1 MSDETDLPRGLHVSI
16 SQASEETGMT
26 RETVSRRI
34 AGAGLLPS
42 GQRGGSPVYRLRD
55 VIGVLYGGV
64 SESGELD
71 ISKIADP
78 FKRKAAV
85 QAERE
90 AIELAEK
97 RGELI
102 QALDQELES
111 ARVMKLFA
119 QTMDAI
125 PDILERD
132 CGLGAEQ
139 VQRVEDELDK
149 LREALADGLS
159 A

>member
-1 MSDETDLPRGLHVSI
+1 MSEETDLPRGIHVSI
-16 SQASEETGMT
+16 TQASEETGMT

-34 AGAGLLPS
+34 SGSGLRPS
-42 GQRGGSPVYRLRD
+42 GNRSGSPVYSLRELLN
-55 VIGVLYGGV
+55 VLFGGV
-64 SESGELD
+64 GESGEVD
-71 ISKIADP
+71 IAKIADP

-90 AIELAEK
+90 ILELQQE

-102 QALDQELES
+102 QALDHELES
-111 ARVMKLFA
+111 ARVAKLFA

-132 CGLGAEQ
+132 CALTPTQ
-139 VQRVEDELDK
+139 VQRVESELDK
-149 LREALADGLS
+149 LRTALADEMS
-159 A
+159 R